1 MSRSNAH
8 FQHWCETAGET
19 AETWAVSPAAQAL
32 LAKVIMLEQLADSVT
47 GFDSITDAIGDTLCD
62 LECELDNART
72 DAINEA
78 GAQHPGEF
86 DEYLADELD
95 EAAPNVTSAISAY
108 RATARQTALDEC
120 FPPVRWIAPG
130 IVAA

>member
-1 MSRSNAH
+1 MTRPEYAERGTNTAAH
-8 FQHWCETAGET
+8 T
-19 AETWAVSPAAQAL
+19 AETWAAAPDAQAL
-32 LAKVIMLEQLADSVT
+32 LAQVYMLEQLADSVA
-47 GFDSITDAIGDTLCD
+47 GFDSISDAIGDEICN
-62 LECELDNART
+62 LECELDNVRT

-95 EAAPNVTSAISAY
+95 EAAPTVASAISAY
-108 RATARQTALDEC
+108 RATARQKALDEC